1 VLVQVIDTDGNL
13 VSSDELFGDTAGRDI
28 KEGDLAEGCQ
38 TPNRNDQCCILVQ
51 RIQDRKQLGS
61 GVAMRNAYPGFFSKM
76 VMAHEMGHYFGLC
89 HINHN
94 GFQNVM
100 FSDAAGNSYTHW
112 GLFGYY
118 LNAEPYFTSR
128 DKRNVWRFI
137 VDQLRNEL

>member
-1 VLVQVIDTDGNL
+1 VLHLSAAHSGQKATRFGRGDAQCLSRLFLKNGDG
-13 VSSDELFGDTAGRDI
+13 ARD
-28 KEGDLAEGCQ
+28 
-38 TPNRNDQCCILVQ
+38 
-51 RIQDRKQLGS
+51 
-61 GVAMRNAYPGFFSKM
+61 
-76 VMAHEMGHYFGLC
+76 GHYFDLY

-94 GFQNVM
+94 GVQNIM
-100 FSDAAGNSYTHW
+100 FSNAAGNSYADW